1 MVLASAGRVFRALST
16 NLMVQMPGR
25 FGEFV
30 RGTPKMLKAA
40 RPACPLSC
48 AGSLQDSSNEAL
60 VEAESHG
67 ALVSAFLQEVTTF
80 LQQTDFA
87 ATPGAT
93 DRYPHLSLLLRGPEM
108 ARGFKTIRFK
118 RAEVLAMPAENLA
131 QTVVTSC
138 WGPTIDQFFQV
149 RAWSAAGMGQWS
161 ASSEAMQVDPVRP
174 AQPQPPERFDLLP
187 RSVVVHWKASESGLA
202 GEGGYAESRD
212 MSRSCEVTGIKA
224 TGERGDASSFPVT
237 SLRPAQTYYF
247 QVRCINL
254 MGTSDWSDPSMPV
267 KIKQDPVR
275 SGSDR
280 EVCLVLKGRQGVPG
294 LRQISDS
301 RQTFYSDILGGNSG
315 AYGREEFQPSTIQPP
330 FWLEPMGAQLLRDV
344 VQEDE
349 TLHATVRRPR
359 IVSNRRAHAFACI
372 CMDGSVLAWGA
383 QAAGDCSHVRD
394 QLKEVTSLSAIA
406 GAFAALLENGE
417 VVTWGDH
424 IFGGDTS
431 SLRSTLKEVREVQA
445 TAMAFAALRAD
456 GTVITWGSSHVGGN
470 CSRVQGHLRQVQKL
484 FASAG
489 AFAALRA
496 DQTVVTWAKQTS
508 GATAAK
514 CNTY

>member
-1 MVLASAGRVFRALST
+1 
-16 NLMVQMPGR
+16 
-25 FGEFV
+25 
-30 RGTPKMLKAA
+30 
-40 RPACPLSC
+40 
-48 AGSLQDSSNEAL
+48 
-60 VEAESHG
+60 
-67 ALVSAFLQEVTTF
+67 
-80 LQQTDFA
+80 
-87 ATPGAT
+87 
-93 DRYPHLSLLLRGPEM
+93 
-108 ARGFKTIRFK
+108 
-118 RAEVLAMPAENLA
+118 
-131 QTVVTSC
+131 
-138 WGPTIDQFFQV
+138 
-149 RAWSAAGMGQWS
+149 
-161 ASSEAMQVDPVRP
+161 
-174 AQPQPPERFDLLP
+174 
-187 RSVVVHWKASESGLA
+187 
-202 GEGGYAESRD
+202 

-247 QVRCINL
+247 QALVRCINL

-267 KIKQDPVR
+267 KIKQDPEQLMIPPSQSPTFNKR
-275 SGSDR
+275 
-280 EVCLVLKGRQGVPG
+280 VPG

-330 FWLEPMGAQLLRDV
+330 FWLEPGHAAFIEAEADWSIQKFRRRAQAAKAALDELEVGLSKLVNAKGELLMGAQLLRDV

-470 CSRVQGHLRQVQKL
+470 CSRVPGFLADPDRNAAMANSKYCTMWEGVLWLPLAYGRLSLTLVMMLSDIEASSRSFCALLADGQVVAWGDPAAGGDCSQEQLKAFPIL
-484 FASAG
+484 QMKASSA
-489 AFAALRA
+489 AFAAVNSQGR
-496 DQTVVTWAKQTS
+496 VVTW
-508 GATAAK
+508 GDAALGGDSRQACLRRAAPARARVDEVGRK
-514 CNTY
+514 W

>member
-1 MVLASAGRVFRALST
+1 
-16 NLMVQMPGR
+16 
-25 FGEFV
+25 
-30 RGTPKMLKAA
+30 
-40 RPACPLSC
+40 
-48 AGSLQDSSNEAL
+48 
-60 VEAESHG
+60 
-67 ALVSAFLQEVTTF
+67 
-80 LQQTDFA
+80 
-87 ATPGAT
+87 
-93 DRYPHLSLLLRGPEM
+93 
-108 ARGFKTIRFK
+108 
-118 RAEVLAMPAENLA
+118 
-131 QTVVTSC
+131 
-138 WGPTIDQFFQV
+138 
-149 RAWSAAGMGQWS
+149 
-161 ASSEAMQVDPVRP
+161 
-174 AQPQPPERFDLLP
+174 
-187 RSVVVHWKASESGLA
+187 
-202 GEGGYAESRD
+202 

-247 QVRCINL
+247 QALVRCINL

-267 KIKQDPVR
+267 KIKQDPEQLMIPPSQSPTFNKR
-275 SGSDR
+275 
-280 EVCLVLKGRQGVPG
+280 VPG

-330 FWLEPMGAQLLRDV
+330 FWLEPGHAAFIEAEADWSIQKFRRRAQAAKAALDELEVGLSKLVNAKGELLMGAQLLRDV

-394 QLKEVTSLSAIA
+394 QLKEVTSLSATA

-496 DQTVVTWAKQTS
+496 DQTVVTWGQADFGGDSSQVQHLLRNVRCIQPSSFAFAAILENGSVVTWGEPMS
-508 GATAAK
+508 GGDCSRVRQHLQDVQQVFGRPRPQCSDGEQQVLHHVGRCKGFLDHVMSALVLDSLPVRD
-514 CNTY
+514 